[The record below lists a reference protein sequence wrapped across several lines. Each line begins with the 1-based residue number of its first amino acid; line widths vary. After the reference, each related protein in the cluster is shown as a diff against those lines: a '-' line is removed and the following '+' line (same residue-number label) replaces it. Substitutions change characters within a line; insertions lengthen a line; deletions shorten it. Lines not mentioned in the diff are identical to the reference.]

1 MDTNPK
7 ALGRI
12 EIWSASRPGRYA
24 LRRTLT
30 RRINPS
36 RLSQTLIWQH
46 CFFVLLPTVLI
57 APGSFSTKRSIFH
70 RLLELRTKLALS
82 GSGQPRTLQVV
93 FWNGD
98 GWGDDVREE
107 TVASEYNEPPFPLLV
122 LVNVTKC
129 IILLLTCFVHY
140 PKLLLKVY
148 QPRKLWLQNGLI
160 NWIFSLCME
169 TWRSSLWFMGFGL
182 SIRTIHIVCYSGTD
196 SGPAAP
202 PRATPI
208 LSLFVRAGR
217 LIIYPFIIE
226 THTDNERFGIIL
238 LLCDWKVKVFEITKT
253 LF

>member
-1 MDTNPK
+1 MVRFLFLLHQHIHTLSRSSWLVPFDFWLFFFKNHKILMTKLTFYTEIIFQLVVTNPK
-7 ALGRI
+7 VPSRT

-57 APGSFSTKRSIFH
+57 APGSFPTKRSIFH

-82 GSGQPRTLQVV
+82 RSGQPRTLQVV

-129 IILLLTCFVHY
+129 IIIFAYLLY
-140 PKLLLKVY
+140 KL
-148 QPRKLWLQNGLI
+148 
-160 NWIFSLCME
+160 
-169 TWRSSLWFMGFGL
+169 
-182 SIRTIHIVCYSGTD
+182 
-196 SGPAAP
+196 
-202 PRATPI
+202 
-208 LSLFVRAGR
+208 
-217 LIIYPFIIE
+217 
-226 THTDNERFGIIL
+226 
-238 LLCDWKVKVFEITKT
+238 
-253 LF
+253 